1 MMKNILLISLTILLL
16 FACKHELERP
26 TWDVDMIVPLVHS
39 QMNINDML
47 SDSNLNIIENEEGFV
62 YLVFQQEFIDMNLDT
77 LIKID
82 AIADEQTHTLD
93 SASFADVIIS
103 DTATIGESIIEIPF
117 GTILLPDGSTNSIPA
132 IANVANEDT
141 INIDASEYF
150 ETMTL
155 YKGMLIIEIMNGY
168 PSDLSNMSLSL
179 INTTNQNLIATFSFP
194 VIASGATVSDSIS
207 IAGETMDKN
216 LLAILHNMDIIASN
230 GPVLINYSDAVITT
244 ITISDIGITNATAI
258 FPEQQLT
265 ETLKEHSF
273 DMGGAQIKEIGIKS
287 GTVTIY
293 VLSTLPNG
301 KMIYNI
307 PSLKKNGLSFTSGEM
322 LIPEATNTDLTAFEF
337 NFQGYVLDLTGQNG
351 RLGGDTINTI
361 YTEAYTFIDSTGEL
375 ETINYTDSFYS
386 YVEFDVTAE
395 YAKGYLG
402 QDNIEFGP
410 ETKEL
415 TLFNKI
421 NADIFDLE
429 KADLKIK
436 FENFIGA
443 DAEIEINDF
452 STSNLNTT
460 VLAGVDQNG
469 NTIIGHN
476 YTIDRASLSGNGLPI
491 NQSVTE
497 IIIDADEMLEILP
510 DKINTQATFYI
521 NPNGQ
526 ATSDDFLYP
535 DYPIKASMNMEIPLS
550 FIAKNLTLIDTT
562 EISISNQED
571 LEIDQLFITIKNG
584 LPLDANLKLVLLD
597 NQNLVIDTLLP
608 GTTILAASTDANNLV
623 SQISTTTIQMDYTNF
638 NNVKKLISIS
648 SFNSTPVNEF
658 ISIYNNYTI
667 DITLSAKFKKTIGN

>member
-1 MMKNILLISLTILLL
+1 MKNTLLISLTTLLL
-16 FACKHELERP
+16 LSCKHDLEKP
-26 TWDVDMIVPLVHS
+26 TWDVDMIAPLAHAK
-39 QMNINDML
+39 MNINNML
-47 SDSNLNIIENEEGFV
+47 SDSNLIINENEEGLIS
-62 YLVFQQEFIDMNLDT
+62 LVFQQEFIDMNLDT

-93 SASFADVIIS
+93 SATFADVVIA
-103 DTATIGESIIEIPF
+103 DTATIGQAILKIPF
-117 GTILLPDGSTNSIPA
+117 GTLLLPDGSTNSIPA

-168 PSDLSNMSLSL
+168 PTDLSNMSLSL
-179 INTTNQNLIATFSFP
+179 INTSNQNLIATFSFP
-194 VIASGATVSDSIS
+194 IIPTGTTVSDSVS
-207 IAGETMDKN
+207 IAGQTMDEN
-216 LLAILHNMDIIASN
+216 LLAILHNMDINASN

-244 ITISDIGITNATAI
+244 ITISDIGITEATAI

-337 NFQGYVLDLTGQNG
+337 DFQGYVLDLTGQDG

-386 YVEFDVTAE
+386 YIEFDITAE

-402 QDNIEFGP
+402 QDTIEFGP

-443 DAEIEINDF
+443 DAVIQINNF
-452 STSNLNTT
+452 STSNSNTT
-460 VLAGVDQNG
+460 VLAGIDQNG
-469 NTIIGHN
+469 NTIIGYN
-476 YTIDRASLSGNGLPI
+476 YTIDRASLSGNELPI
-491 NQSVTE
+491 SPSMTE

-510 DKINTQATFYI
+510 DRINTKATFYI

-526 ATSDDFLYP
+526 ASVDDFLYP
-535 DYPIKASMNMEIPLS
+535 EYPIKASINMEIPLS

-597 NQNLVIDTLLP
+597 NQNLVIDTLLA

-623 SQISTTTIQMDYTNF
+623 NQINTTSIQMDYTNF
-638 NNVKKLISIS
+638 NNVKKLISIA
-648 SFNSTPVNEF
+648 SFNSTPINEF

-667 DITLSAKFKKTIGN
+667 DVTLSAKFKKTIGN

>member
-1 MMKNILLISLTILLL
+1 MKNILLILLTTFLL

-26 TWDVDMIVPLVHS
+26 TWDVDMIVPFVHS

-62 YLVFQQEFIDMNLDT
+62 SLVFQQEFIDMNLDT

-93 SASFADVIIS
+93 SASFNDVVIT
-103 DTATIGESIIEIPF
+103 DTATIGETIIDIPF
-117 GTILLPDGSTNSIPA
+117 GTLLLPDGSSNSIPA

-168 PSDLSNMSLSL
+168 PTDLSNMSLSL
-179 INTTNQNLIATFSFP
+179 INTSNQNLIATFSFP
-194 VIASGATVSDSIS
+194 IIPTGTTVSDSVS
-207 IAGETMDKN
+207 IAGQTMDEN
-216 LLAILHNMDIIASN
+216 LLAILHNMDINASN
-230 GPVLINYSDAVITT
+230 GLVLINYSDAVITT
-244 ITISDIGITNATAI
+244 ITIADIGITEATAI

-265 ETLKEHSF
+265 ETIKEHSF

-307 PSLKKNGLSFTSGEM
+307 PSLKKNGISFTSGEM

-337 NFQGYVLDLTGQNG
+337 DFQGYVLDLTGQDG

-386 YVEFDVTAE
+386 YIEFDITAE

-402 QDNIEFGP
+402 QDTIEFGP

-443 DAEIEINDF
+443 DAVIQINNF
-452 STSNLNTT
+452 STSNSNTT
-460 VLAGVDQNG
+460 VLAGIDQNG
-469 NTIIGHN
+469 NTIIGYN
-476 YTIDRASLSGNGLPI
+476 YTIDRASLSGNELPI
-491 NQSVTE
+491 SPSMTE

-510 DKINTQATFYI
+510 NRINTQATFYI

-526 ATSDDFLYP
+526 ASIDDFLYP
-535 DYPIKASMNMEIPLS
+535 EYPIKASISMEIPLS
-550 FIAKNLTLIDTT
+550 FIAENLTLIDTT

-597 NQNLVIDTLLP
+597 NQNLVIDTLLA

-623 SQISTTTIQMDYTNF
+623 NQINTTSIQMDYTNF
-638 NNVKKLISIS
+638 NNVKKLISIA
-648 SFNSTPVNEF
+648 SFNSTPINEF

-667 DITLSAKFKKTIGN
+667 DVTLSAKFKKTIGN

>member
-1 MMKNILLISLTILLL
+1 MKNILLISLTTLLL
-16 FACKHELERP
+16 FSCKHDIEQP
-26 TWDVDMIVPLVHS
+26 TWDVEMITPLAHTK
-39 QMNINDML
+39 MNINDML
-47 SDSNLNIIENEEGFV
+47 LDSNLIINENNEGFIS
-62 YLVFQQEFIDMNLDT
+62 LVFQQEFIDMNLDT

-93 SASFADVIIS
+93 SASFADVVIA
-103 DTATIGESIIEIPF
+103 DTATIGEAINEIPLLSL
-117 GTILLPDGSTNSIPA
+117 LLPDGSANSIPA
-132 IANVANEDT
+132 IPNIANGDT
-141 INIDASEYF
+141 INVDASEYF

-155 YKGMLIIEIMNGY
+155 YRGMLIIELNNGY
-168 PSDLSNMSLSL
+168 PTDISNVNLSL
-179 INTTNQNLIATFSFP
+179 INATNQNTIATFSFP
-194 VIASGATVSDSIS
+194 LIPSGSTVSESVS
-207 IAGETMDKN
+207 IAGQTIDEN
-216 LLAILHNMDIIASN
+216 LLAVLDNMDINASN
-230 GPVLINYSDAVITT
+230 GPVLIDYSDAIITT
-244 ITISDIGITNATAI
+244 VTISDIGITEATAI

-273 DMGGAQIKEIGIKS
+273 NMGSAQIKEIGIKS

-322 LIPEATNTDLTAFEF
+322 LIPEATNTELTAFEF
-337 NFQGYVLDLTGQNG
+337 DFQGYILDLTGQDG

-375 ETINYTDSFYS
+375 ETINHTDSFYS

-402 QDNIEFGP
+402 QDTIEFGP
-410 ETKEL
+410 EMKEL
-415 TLFNKI
+415 TLFNKM

-429 KADLKIK
+429 KADLKVN

-443 DAEIEINDF
+443 DAAIQINDF
-452 STSNLNTT
+452 STSNSNTT
-460 VLAGVDQNG
+460 ISAGMDQNG
-469 NTIIGHN
+469 NTIIGHK

-491 NQSVTE
+491 NQTITE

-510 DKINTQATFYI
+510 DRINTEATFYI

-526 ATSDDFLYP
+526 ASTDDFLYP
-535 DYPIKASMNMEIPLS
+535 EYPIKASMNMEIPLS

-562 EISISNQED
+562 EISISNPED

-584 LPLDANLKLVLLD
+584 LPLDANLKLILLD
-597 NQNLVIDTLLP
+597 NQNLVIDTLLA
-608 GTTILAASTDANNLV
+608 GITILAASTDANNLV
-623 SQISTTTIQMDYTNF
+623 NQINTTSIQMNYTNF
-638 NNVKKLISIS
+638 NNVKKLISIA
-648 SFNSTPVNEF
+648 SFNSSPINEF
-658 ISIYNNYTI
+658 IGIYSDYEM
-667 DITLSAKFKKTIGN
+667 DITLSAKFKQTLGN

>member
-26 TWDVDMIVPLVHS
+26 TWDVDIIVPFVHS

-93 SASFADVIIS
+93 SASFADVVIS

-117 GTILLPDGSTNSIPA
+117 GTILLPDGSTSIIPA

-141 INIDASEYF
+141 INIDATEYF
-150 ETMTL
+150 QTMTL

-168 PSDLSNMSLSL
+168 PTDLSNMSLSL

-216 LLAILHNMDIIASN
+216 LLAILHNMDINSSN

-402 QDNIEFGP
+402 QDTIEFGP

-476 YTIDRASLSGNGLPI
+476 YTIDRATLSGNGLPI
-491 NQSVTE
+491 NQSITE

-608 GTTILAASTDANNLV
+608 GATILAASTDANNLV
-623 SQISTTTIQMDYTNF
+623 SQISTTTIQMHYTNF
-638 NNVKKLISIS
+638 NNVKKLISVA
-648 SFNSTPVNEF
+648 SFNSTPINEF

>member
-1 MMKNILLISLTILLL
+1 MKNILLILLTIFLL

-47 SDSNLNIIENEEGFV
+47 SDSNLNIVENEEGFV
-62 YLVFQQEFIDMNLDT
+62 SLVFQQEFIDMNLDT

-93 SASFADVIIS
+93 SASFNDVVIA
-103 DTATIGESIIEIPF
+103 DTATIGETIIDIPF
-117 GTILLPDGSTNSIPA
+117 GTLLFPDGSSNSIPA

-168 PSDLSNMSLSL
+168 PTDLSNMSLSL
-179 INTTNQNLIATFSFP
+179 INTSNQNLIATFSFP
-194 VIASGATVSDSIS
+194 IIPTGTTVSDSVS
-207 IAGETMDKN
+207 IAGQTMDEN
-216 LLAILHNMDIIASN
+216 LLAILHNMDINTSN

-244 ITISDIGITNATAI
+244 ITIADIGITEATAI

-265 ETLKEHSF
+265 ETIKEHSF

-337 NFQGYVLDLTGQNG
+337 DFQGYVLDLSGQDG
-351 RLGGDTINTI
+351 RTGGDTINTI
-361 YTEAYTFIDSTGEL
+361 FTEAYTYIDSTGEL

-386 YVEFDVTAE
+386 YVEFDVIAE

-402 QDNIEFGP
+402 QDTFEFGP
-410 ETKEL
+410 ETKDL
-415 TLFNKI
+415 TIFNKI
-421 NADIFDLE
+421 NADVFDLE

-436 FENFIGA
+436 IENFIGA
-443 DAEIEINDF
+443 EAEIQINDF
-452 STSNLNTT
+452 STSNSNTI
-460 VLAGVDQNG
+460 VLAGNDQTG
-469 NTIIGHN
+469 NTIIDNN
-476 YTIDRASLSGNGLPI
+476 YSIDRAYLTGNGLPI
-491 NQSVTE
+491 NTSITE
-497 IIIDADEMLEILP
+497 IIIDADEMLEIFP

-526 ATSDDFLYP
+526 ESNNGFIYP
-535 DYPIKASMNMEIPLS
+535 DYTIKASMHMEIPLS
-550 FIAKNLTLIDTT
+550 FIAENLTLIDTN
-562 EISISNQED
+562 EITITNQEN
-571 LEIDQLFITIKNG
+571 LEIDQIFINIKNG
-584 LPLDANLKLVLLD
+584 FPLNANLKLILLD
-597 NQNLVIDTLLP
+597 NQDLVIDTLLAK
-608 GTTILAASTDANNLV
+608 TTVISALTDQNNLV
-623 SQISTTTIQMDYTNF
+623 SQINNTNIQIDYTNF
-638 NNVKKLISIS
+638 NNVKKLISQV
-648 SFNSTPVNEF
+648 SFDSTPIDEF
-658 ISIYNNYTI
+658 ISIYNNYNI
-667 DITLSAKFKKTIGN
+667 DITLSAKFSKNINE

>member
-1 MMKNILLISLTILLL
+1 MKNILLISLTILLL
-16 FACKHELERP
+16 FACKHDLENP
-26 TWDVDMIVPLVHS
+26 TWDVDIIIPLVHS
-39 QMNINDML
+39 QMNINDIL
-47 SDSNLNIIENEEGFV
+47 SDSNLNIVENEQGFV
-62 YLVFQQEFIDMNLDT
+62 SLVFQQEFIDMKLDT

-93 SASFADVIIS
+93 SASFADVVIA
-103 DTATIGESIIEIPF
+103 DTATIGETINEIPF
-117 GTILLPDGSTNSIPA
+117 GTLLLPDGSTNSIPA
-132 IANVANEDT
+132 ITNVANEDT

-155 YKGMLIIEIMNGY
+155 YKGILIIEIKNGY
-168 PSDLSNMSLSL
+168 PTDLSNMSLSL
-179 INTTNQNLIATFSFP
+179 INSTNQNLLATFSFP
-194 VIASGATVSDSIS
+194 NIASGTTVSDSIS
-207 IAGETMDKN
+207 IAGQTMDKN
-216 LLAILHNMDIIASN
+216 LLAILHNMDINSSN
-230 GPVLINYSDAVITT
+230 GSVLINYSDAVITT

-337 NFQGYVLDLTGQNG
+337 NFQGYILDLTGQNG
-351 RLGGDTINTI
+351 RLGDDTINTI

-386 YVEFDVTAE
+386 YIEFDITAE

-402 QDNIEFGP
+402 QDTIKFGP

-421 NADIFDLE
+421 NADVFDLE

-443 DAEIEINDF
+443 DAAIEINDF

-460 VLAGVDQNG
+460 VLASLDQNG

-491 NQSVTE
+491 NQSMTE
-497 IIIDADEMLEILP
+497 IVIDADEMLEILP
-510 DKINTQATFYI
+510 NRINTQATFYI

-526 ATSDDFLYP
+526 ANTYDFLYP

-550 FIAKNLTLIDTT
+550 FIASNITLIDTT
-562 EISISNQED
+562 EVSISNQEN

-597 NQNLVIDTLLP
+597 SQNLVIDTLLAS
-608 GTTILAASTDANNLV
+608 TIILAASTDANNLV
-623 SQISTTTIQMDYTNF
+623 NQINTTSIQMDYTNF
-638 NNVKKLISIS
+638 NNVKKVISIA
-648 SFNSTPVNEF
+648 SFNSTPINEF

-667 DITLSAKFKKTIGN
+667 DFTLSAKFKKTIGN

>member
-1 MMKNILLISLTILLL
+1 MKNILLISLIILLL

-26 TWDVDMIVPLVHS
+26 TWDVDMIVPLAHS

-47 SDSNLNIIENEEGFV
+47 SDSNLNIVENEEGFV
-62 YLVFQQEFIDMNLDT
+62 SLVFQQEFIDMNLDT

-93 SASFADVIIS
+93 SASFNDVVIT
-103 DTATIGESIIEIPF
+103 DTATIGETIIDIPF
-117 GTILLPDGSTNSIPA
+117 GTLLFPDGSSNSIPA

-155 YKGMLIIEIMNGY
+155 YKGMLVIEIMNGY
-168 PSDLSNMSLSL
+168 PTDLSNMSLSL

-207 IAGETMDKN
+207 IAGQTMDEN
-216 LLAILHNMDIIASN
+216 LLAILHNMDINPSN
-230 GPVLINYSDAVITT
+230 GPVLINYSDAVIIT
-244 ITISDIGITNATAI
+244 ITIADIGITEATAI

-265 ETLKEHSF
+265 ETIKEHSF

-337 NFQGYVLDLTGQNG
+337 DFQGYVLDLTGQDG

-386 YVEFDVTAE
+386 YIEFDITAE

-402 QDNIEFGP
+402 QDTIEFGP

-443 DAEIEINDF
+443 DAVIQINNF
-452 STSNLNTT
+452 STSNSNTT
-460 VLAGVDQNG
+460 VLAGIDQNG
-469 NTIIGHN
+469 NTIIGYN
-476 YTIDRASLSGNGLPI
+476 YTIDRASLSGNELPI
-491 NQSVTE
+491 SPSMTE

-510 DKINTQATFYI
+510 DRINTKATFYI

-526 ATSDDFLYP
+526 ASVDDFLYP
-535 DYPIKASMNMEIPLS
+535 EYPIKASINMEIPLS

-597 NQNLVIDTLLP
+597 NQNLVIDTLLA

-623 SQISTTTIQMDYTNF
+623 NQINTTSIQMDYTNF
-638 NNVKKLISIS
+638 NNVKKLISIA
-648 SFNSTPVNEF
+648 SFNSTPINEF

-667 DITLSAKFKKTIGN
+667 DVTLSAKFKKTIGN

>member
-1 MMKNILLISLTILLL
+1 MKNILLILLTILLL

-47 SDSNLNIIENEEGFV
+47 SDSNLNIVENEEGFV
-62 YLVFQQEFIDMNLDT
+62 SLVFQQEFIDMNLDT
-77 LIKID
+77 LIKVD

-93 SASFADVIIS
+93 SASFNDVVIA

-168 PSDLSNMSLSL
+168 PTDLSNMSLSL

-194 VIASGATVSDSIS
+194 VISSGATVSDSIS
-207 IAGETMDKN
+207 IAGQTMDKN
-216 LLAILHNMDIIASN
+216 LLAILHNMDINASN
-230 GPVLINYSDAVITT
+230 GPVPINYSDAVITT

-273 DMGGAQIKEIGIKS
+273 DMGGAQIKKIGIKS

-307 PSLKKNGLSFTSGEM
+307 PSLKKNDISFTSGDI

-337 NFQGYVLDLTGQNG
+337 DFQGYVLDLTGQDG

-402 QDNIEFGP
+402 QDTIEFGP

-415 TLFNKI
+415 KLFNKI
-421 NADIFDLE
+421 NSDVFDLE

-436 FENFIGA
+436 FENYIGA
-443 DAEIEINDF
+443 DAAIQINDF
-452 STSNLNTT
+452 STSNSNTT

-476 YTIDRASLSGNGLPI
+476 YTIDRASLSGNGLTI
-491 NQSVTE
+491 NQSTTE

-510 DKINTQATFYI
+510 DRINTQATFYI

-526 ATSDDFLYP
+526 ASIDDFLYP
-535 DYPIKASMNMEIPLS
+535 EYPIKASINMEIPLS

-562 EISISNQED
+562 EISISNQEN

-597 NQNLVIDTLLP
+597 NQNLVIDTLLA

-623 SQISTTTIQMDYTNF
+623 NQINTTSIQMDYTNF
-638 NNVKKLISIS
+638 NNVKKLISIA
-648 SFNSTPVNEF
+648 SFNSTPINEF
-658 ISIYNNYTI
+658 ISIYNNYNV
-667 DITLSAKFKKTIGN
+667 DVTLSAKFKKTIGN

>member
-1 MMKNILLISLTILLL
+1 MKNILLISLTILLL

-26 TWDVDMIVPLVHS
+26 TWDVDIIVPLVHS

-93 SASFADVIIS
+93 SASFADVVIS

-132 IANVANEDT
+132 IPNVANEDT

-168 PSDLSNMSLSL
+168 PTDLSNMSLSL

-322 LIPEATNTDLTAFEF
+322 LIPEANNTELTAFEF

-402 QDNIEFGP
+402 QDTIEFGP

-491 NQSVTE
+491 NQSITE

-638 NNVKKLISIS
+638 NNVKKLISIA
-648 SFNSTPVNEF
+648 SFNSTPINEF

>member
-1 MMKNILLISLTILLL
+1 MKNILLISLTILLL

-26 TWDVDMIVPLVHS
+26 TWDVDMIVPLAHS

-47 SDSNLNIIENEEGFV
+47 SDSNLNIVENEEGFV
-62 YLVFQQEFIDMNLDT
+62 SLVFQQEFIDMNLDT

-93 SASFADVIIS
+93 SASFNDVVIA
-103 DTATIGESIIEIPF
+103 DTATIGETIIDIPF
-117 GTILLPDGSTNSIPA
+117 GTLLFPDGSSNSIPA

-168 PSDLSNMSLSL
+168 PTDLSNMSLSL
-179 INTTNQNLIATFSFP
+179 INTSNQNLIATFSFP
-194 VIASGATVSDSIS
+194 IIPTGATVSDSVS
-207 IAGETMDKN
+207 IAGQTIDEN
-216 LLAILHNMDIIASN
+216 LLAILHNMDINASN

-244 ITISDIGITNATAI
+244 ITIADIGITEATAI

-265 ETLKEHSF
+265 ETIKEHSF

-337 NFQGYVLDLTGQNG
+337 DFQGYVLDLTGQDG

-386 YVEFDVTAE
+386 YIEFDITAE

-402 QDNIEFGP
+402 QDTIEFGP

-415 TLFNKI
+415 TIFNKI

-443 DAEIEINDF
+443 DAVIQINDF
-452 STSNLNTT
+452 STSNSNTT
-460 VLAGVDQNG
+460 VLAGIDQNG
-469 NTIIGHN
+469 NTIIGYN
-476 YTIDRASLSGNGLPI
+476 YTIDRASLSGNELPI
-491 NQSVTE
+491 SPSMTE

-510 DKINTQATFYI
+510 DRINTKATFYI

-526 ATSDDFLYP
+526 ASVDDFLYP
-535 DYPIKASMNMEIPLS
+535 EYPIKASINMEIPLS

-562 EISISNQED
+562 EISISNQQD

-597 NQNLVIDTLLP
+597 NQNLVIDTLLA

-623 SQISTTTIQMDYTNF
+623 NQINTTSIQMDYTNF
-638 NNVKKLISIS
+638 NNVKKLISIA
-648 SFNSTPVNEF
+648 SFNSTPINEF

-667 DITLSAKFKKTIGN
+667 DVTLSAKFKKTIGN

>member
-1 MMKNILLISLTILLL
+1 MKNIFLISLITLLL

-26 TWDVDMIVPLVHS
+26 TWEVDILVPLVHS
-39 QMNINDML
+39 EMNINDMFK
-47 SDSNLNIIENEEGFV
+47 DSNLTVNENEEGFV
-62 YLVFQQEFIDMNLDT
+62 SLVFQQEFIDMNLDT

-93 SASFADVIIS
+93 SASFNDVVIT
-103 DTATIGESIIEIPF
+103 DTATIGETILDIPF
-117 GTILLPDGSTNSIPA
+117 GTLLFPDGSSNSIPA

-150 ETMTL
+150 ETMKL

-168 PSDLSNMSLSL
+168 PTDLSNMSLSL
-179 INTTNQNLIATFSFP
+179 INTSNQNLIATFSFP
-194 VIASGATVSDSIS
+194 IIPTGTTVSDSIS
-207 IAGETMDKN
+207 IAGQTMDEN
-216 LLAILHNMDIIASN
+216 LLAILHNMDINPSN
-230 GPVLINYSDAVITT
+230 GPVLINYSDAVIIT
-244 ITISDIGITNATAI
+244 ITIADIGITEATAI

-265 ETLKEHSF
+265 ETIKEHSF

-337 NFQGYVLDLTGQNG
+337 DFQGYVLDLTGQDG
-351 RLGGDTINTI
+351 RLRGDTINTI

-386 YVEFDVTAE
+386 YIEFNITAE

-402 QDNIEFGP
+402 QDTIIFGP

-443 DAEIEINDF
+443 DAVIQINDF
-452 STSNLNTT
+452 STSNSNTT
-460 VLAGVDQNG
+460 VLAGIDQNG
-469 NTIIGHN
+469 NTIIGYN
-476 YTIDRASLSGNGLPI
+476 YTIDRASLSANELPI
-491 NQSVTE
+491 SPSMTE

-510 DKINTQATFYI
+510 DRINTKATFYI
-521 NPNGQ
+521 NTNGQ
-526 ATSDDFLYP
+526 ASIDDFLYP
-535 DYPIKASMNMEIPLS
+535 EYPIKASISMEIPLS
-550 FIAKNLTLIDTT
+550 FIAENLTLIDTT

-597 NQNLVIDTLLP
+597 NQNLVIDTLLA
-608 GTTILAASTDANNLV
+608 GTTILAASTDANNLAN
-623 SQISTTTIQMDYTNF
+623 QINTTSIQMDYTNF
-638 NNVKKLISIS
+638 NNVKKLISIA
-648 SFNSTPVNEF
+648 SFNSTPINEF

-667 DITLSAKFKKTIGN
+667 DVTLSAKFKKTIGN

>member
-1 MMKNILLISLTILLL
+1 MKNILLISLIILLL

-47 SDSNLNIIENEEGFV
+47 SDSNLNIVENEEGFV
-62 YLVFQQEFIDMNLDT
+62 SLVFQQEFIDMNLDT

-93 SASFADVIIS
+93 SASFNDVVIT
-103 DTATIGESIIEIPF
+103 DTATIGETIIDIPF
-117 GTILLPDGSTNSIPA
+117 GTLLFPDGSSNSIPA

-168 PSDLSNMSLSL
+168 PTDLSNMSLSL
-179 INTTNQNLIATFSFP
+179 INTSNQNLIATFSFP
-194 VIASGATVSDSIS
+194 IIPTGTTVSDSIS
-207 IAGETMDKN
+207 IAGQTMDEN
-216 LLAILHNMDIIASN
+216 LLAILHNMDINPSN
-230 GPVLINYSDAVITT
+230 GPVLINYSDAVIIT
-244 ITISDIGITNATAI
+244 ITIADIGITEATAI

-265 ETLKEHSF
+265 ETIKEHSF

-337 NFQGYVLDLTGQNG
+337 DFQGYVLDLTGQDG
-351 RLGGDTINTI
+351 RLAGDTINTI

-386 YVEFDVTAE
+386 YIEFDITAE

-402 QDNIEFGP
+402 QDTIEFGP

-443 DAEIEINDF
+443 DAVIQINNF
-452 STSNLNTT
+452 STSNSNTT
-460 VLAGVDQNG
+460 VLVGIDQNG
-469 NTIIGHN
+469 NTIIGYN
-476 YTIDRASLSGNGLPI
+476 YTIDRASLSGNELPI
-491 NQSVTE
+491 SPSMTE

-510 DKINTQATFYI
+510 DRINTKATFYI

-526 ATSDDFLYP
+526 ASVDDFLYP
-535 DYPIKASMNMEIPLS
+535 EYPIKASINMEIPLS

-597 NQNLVIDTLLP
+597 NQNLVIDTLLA

-623 SQISTTTIQMDYTNF
+623 NQINTTSIQMDYTNF
-638 NNVKKLISIS
+638 NNVKKLISIA
-648 SFNSTPVNEF
+648 SFNSTPINEF

-667 DITLSAKFKKTIGN
+667 DVTLSAKFKKTIGN

>member
-1 MMKNILLISLTILLL
+1 MKHILLIPLIILL
-16 FACKHELERP
+16 FFSCKHDLEKP
-26 TWDVDMIVPLVHS
+26 TWDIDVIAPLVHTK
-39 QMNINDML
+39 MNINNML
-47 SDSNLNIIENEEGFV
+47 SDSNLIINANEAGLIS
-62 YLVFQQEFIDMNLDT
+62 LVFQQEFIDMNLDT

-82 AIADEQTHTLD
+82 AIADEQIHTLD
-93 SASFADVIIS
+93 SAIFADVVIA
-103 DTATIGESIIEIPF
+103 DTATIGEAITEIPL
-117 GTILLPDGSTNSIPA
+117 GTILLPDGSTNTIPA
-132 IANVANEDT
+132 VANVANEDT
-141 INIDASEYF
+141 INIDASQYF

-155 YKGMLIIEIMNGY
+155 YKGMLIIEIKNGY
-168 PSDLSNMSLSL
+168 PTDLSNMSLSL
-179 INTTNQNLIATFSFP
+179 INATNQNLIATVFFP
-194 VIASGATVSDSIS
+194 IIPTGATVSDSIS
-207 IAGETMDKN
+207 IAGQTIDEN
-216 LLAILHNMDIIASN
+216 LLAILHNMDINASN

-244 ITISDIGITNATAI
+244 ITISDIGITEATAI

-273 DMGGAQIKEIGIKS
+273 NMGSAQIKEIGVKS

-307 PSLKKNGLSFTSGEM
+307 PSLKKNGLPFTSGEM
-322 LIPEATNTDLTAFEF
+322 FVPEATNTNLTAFEF
-337 NFQGYVLDLTGQNG
+337 DFQGYILDLTGQDG

-386 YVEFDVTAE
+386 YVEFDVIAE

-402 QDNIEFGP
+402 QDTIEFGP

-421 NADIFDLE
+421 NADLFDLE
-429 KADLKIK
+429 KADLKIT

-443 DAEIEINDF
+443 DAGIEINNF
-452 STSNLNTT
+452 STSNSTNT
-460 VLAGVDQNG
+460 VLAGIDQNG

-476 YTIDRASLSGNGLPI
+476 YTIDRASLSSNGLPI
-491 NQSVTE
+491 NQTVTE
-497 IIIDADEMLEILP
+497 IIIDADEMLEVLP

-526 ATSDDFLYP
+526 SSTYDFLYP

-562 EISISNQED
+562 TMNISDRED
-571 LEIDQLFITIKNG
+571 LEVDQLFLTIKNG
-584 LPLDANLKLVLLD
+584 LPLEANLKLILLD
-597 NQNLVIDTLLP
+597 NQDLVIDTLLAS
-608 GTTILAASTDANNLV
+608 TTILAASTDENNLV
-623 SQISTTTIQMDYTNF
+623 NQINTVTMQMNYTNF
-638 NNVKKLISIS
+638 NNVKKLVSIA
-648 SFNSTPVNEF
+648 SFNSKPINQF
-658 ISIYNNYTI
+658 ISIYSDYEM
-667 DITLSAKFKKTIGN
+667 DITLSTRFKKTLGN

>member
-1 MMKNILLISLTILLL
+1 MKNIFLISFTTLLL

-62 YLVFQQEFIDMNLDT
+62 SLVFQQEFIDMNLDT

-82 AIADEQTHTLD
+82 AITDEQIHTLD
-93 SASFADVIIS
+93 SASFADVVIA

-132 IANVANEDT
+132 ISNVANEDT

-150 ETMTL
+150 ETMKL

-168 PSDLSNMSLSL
+168 PTDLSNMSLSL
-179 INTTNQNLIATFSFP
+179 INTSNQNLIATFSFP
-194 VIASGATVSDSIS
+194 IIPTGTIVSDSIS
-207 IAGETMDKN
+207 IAGQTMDEN
-216 LLAILHNMDIIASN
+216 LLAILHNMDINASN

-265 ETLKEHSF
+265 EILKEHSF

-322 LIPEATNTDLTAFEF
+322 LIPEATNTNLTAFEF
-337 NFQGYVLDLTGQNG
+337 DFQGYVLDLTGQDG

-386 YVEFDVTAE
+386 YIEFDITAE

-402 QDNIEFGP
+402 QDTIEFGP

-443 DAEIEINDF
+443 DAVIQINNF
-452 STSNLNTT
+452 STSNSNTT
-460 VLAGVDQNG
+460 VLAGIDQNG
-469 NTIIGHN
+469 NTIIGYN
-476 YTIDRASLSGNGLPI
+476 YTIDRASLSGNELPI
-491 NQSVTE
+491 SPRMTE

-510 DKINTQATFYI
+510 DRINTKATFYI

-526 ATSDDFLYP
+526 ASVDDFLYP
-535 DYPIKASMNMEIPLS
+535 EYPIKASINMEIPLS

-584 LPLDANLKLVLLD
+584 LPLNANLKLVLLD
-597 NQNLVIDTLLP
+597 NQNLVIDTLLA

-623 SQISTTTIQMDYTNF
+623 NQINTTSIQMDYTNF
-638 NNVKKLISIS
+638 NNVKKLISIA
-648 SFNSTPVNEF
+648 SFNSTPINKF

-667 DITLSAKFKKTIGN
+667 DVTLTAKFKKTIGN

>member
-26 TWDVDMIVPLVHS
+26 TWDVDIIVPLVHS

-93 SASFADVIIS
+93 SASFADVVIS

-168 PSDLSNMSLSL
+168 PTDLSNMSLSL

-402 QDNIEFGP
+402 QDTIEFGP

-638 NNVKKLISIS
+638 NNVKKLISIA
-648 SFNSTPVNEF
+648 SFNSTPINEF

>member
-26 TWDVDMIVPLVHS
+26 TWDVDIIVPLVHS

-62 YLVFQQEFIDMNLDT
+62 YLVFQQDFIDMNLDT

-93 SASFADVIIS
+93 SASFADVVIS

-132 IANVANEDT
+132 IPNVANEDT

-168 PSDLSNMSLSL
+168 PTDLSNMSLSL

-322 LIPEATNTDLTAFEF
+322 LIPEANNTELTAFEF

-402 QDNIEFGP
+402 QDTIEFGP

-491 NQSVTE
+491 NQSITE

-638 NNVKKLISIS
+638 NNVKKLISIA
-648 SFNSTPVNEF
+648 SFNSTPINEF

>member
-1 MMKNILLISLTILLL
+1 MKNILLISLTILLL

-47 SDSNLNIIENEEGFV
+47 SDSNLNIVENEEGFV
-62 YLVFQQEFIDMNLDT
+62 SLVFQQEFIDMNLDT

-93 SASFADVIIS
+93 SASFNDVVIT
-103 DTATIGESIIEIPF
+103 DTATIGETIIDIPF
-117 GTILLPDGSTNSIPA
+117 GTLLFPDGSSNSIPA

-155 YKGMLIIEIMNGY
+155 YKGMLVIEIMNGY
-168 PSDLSNMSLSL
+168 PTDLSNMSLSL
-179 INTTNQNLIATFSFP
+179 INTSNQNLIATFSFP
-194 VIASGATVSDSIS
+194 IIPTGTTVSDSVS
-207 IAGETMDKN
+207 IAGQTMDEN
-216 LLAILHNMDIIASN
+216 LLAILHNMDINPSN
-230 GPVLINYSDAVITT
+230 GPVLINYSDAVIIT
-244 ITISDIGITNATAI
+244 ITIADIGITEATAI

-265 ETLKEHSF
+265 ETIKEHSF

-337 NFQGYVLDLTGQNG
+337 DFQGYVLDLTGQDG

-386 YVEFDVTAE
+386 YIEFDITAE

-402 QDNIEFGP
+402 QDTIEFGP

-443 DAEIEINDF
+443 DAVIQINNF
-452 STSNLNTT
+452 GTSNSNTT
-460 VLAGVDQNG
+460 VLAGIDQNG
-469 NTIIGHN
+469 NTIIGYN
-476 YTIDRASLSGNGLPI
+476 YTINRASLSGNELPI
-491 NQSVTE
+491 SPSMTE

-510 DKINTQATFYI
+510 DRINTKATFYI

-526 ATSDDFLYP
+526 ASVDDFLYP
-535 DYPIKASMNMEIPLS
+535 EYPIKASINMEIPLS

-597 NQNLVIDTLLP
+597 NQNLVIDTLLA

-623 SQISTTTIQMDYTNF
+623 NQINTTSIQMDYTNF
-638 NNVKKLISIS
+638 NNVKKLISIA
-648 SFNSTPVNEF
+648 SFNSTPINEF

-667 DITLSAKFKKTIGN
+667 DVTLSAKFKKTIGN

>member
-1 MMKNILLISLTILLL
+1 MKNILLISLTTLLL

-62 YLVFQQEFIDMNLDT
+62 SLVFQQEFIDMNLDT

-93 SASFADVIIS
+93 SASFNDVIIT
-103 DTATIGESIIEIPF
+103 DTATIGETIIDIPF
-117 GTILLPDGSTNSIPA
+117 GTLLFPDGSSNSIPA

-168 PSDLSNMSLSL
+168 PTDLSNMSLSL

-194 VIASGATVSDSIS
+194 IIPTGTTVSDSIS
-207 IAGETMDKN
+207 IAGQTMDEN
-216 LLAILHNMDIIASN
+216 LLAILHNMDINPSN
-230 GPVLINYSDAVITT
+230 GPVLINYSDAVIIT
-244 ITISDIGITNATAI
+244 ITIADIGITEATAI

-265 ETLKEHSF
+265 ETIKEHSF

-337 NFQGYVLDLTGQNG
+337 DFQGYVLDLTGQDG

-386 YVEFDVTAE
+386 YIEFDITAE

-402 QDNIEFGP
+402 QDTIEFGP

-443 DAEIEINDF
+443 DAVIQINNF
-452 STSNLNTT
+452 STSNSNTT
-460 VLAGVDQNG
+460 VLAGIDQNG
-469 NTIIGHN
+469 NTIIGYN
-476 YTIDRASLSGNGLPI
+476 YTIDRASLSGNELPI
-491 NQSVTE
+491 SPSISE

-510 DKINTQATFYI
+510 DRINTKATFYI

-526 ATSDDFLYP
+526 ASVDDFLYP
-535 DYPIKASMNMEIPLS
+535 EYPIKASINMEIPLS

-597 NQNLVIDTLLP
+597 NQNLVIDTLLA

-623 SQISTTTIQMDYTNF
+623 NQINTTSIQMDYTNF
-638 NNVKKLISIS
+638 NNVKKLISIA
-648 SFNSTPVNEF
+648 SFNSTPINEF

-667 DITLSAKFKKTIGN
+667 DVTLSAKFKKTIGN

>member
-26 TWDVDMIVPLVHS
+26 TWDVDIIVPLVHS

-93 SASFADVIIS
+93 SASFADVVIS

-132 IANVANEDT
+132 IPNVANEDT

-168 PSDLSNMSLSL
+168 PTDLSNMSLSL

-322 LIPEATNTDLTAFEF
+322 LIPEANNTELTAFEF

-402 QDNIEFGP
+402 QDTIEFGP

-491 NQSVTE
+491 NQSITE

-638 NNVKKLISIS
+638 NNVKKLISIA
-648 SFNSTPVNEF
+648 SFNSTPINEF

>member
-93 SASFADVIIS
+93 SASFADVVIS

-244 ITISDIGITNATAI
+244 ITIADIGITNATAI

-322 LIPEATNTDLTAFEF
+322 LIPEATNTDLNAFEF

-402 QDNIEFGP
+402 QDTIEFGP

-608 GTTILAASTDANNLV
+608 ETKVISALTDQNNLV

-638 NNVKKLISIS
+638 NNVKKLISIA
-648 SFNSTPVNEF
+648 SFNSTPINEF

>member
-1 MMKNILLISLTILLL
+1 MKNILLISLTILLL
-16 FACKHELERP
+16 FACKHDLENP
-26 TWDVDMIVPLVHS
+26 TWDVDIIIPLVHS
-39 QMNINDML
+39 QMNINDIL
-47 SDSNLNIIENEEGFV
+47 SDSNLNIVENEQGFV
-62 YLVFQQEFIDMNLDT
+62 SLVFQQEFIDMKLDT

-93 SASFADVIIS
+93 SASFADVVIA
-103 DTATIGESIIEIPF
+103 DTATIGETINEIPF
-117 GTILLPDGSTNSIPA
+117 GTLLLPDGSTNSIPA
-132 IANVANEDT
+132 ITNVANEDT

-155 YKGMLIIEIMNGY
+155 YKGILIIEIKNGY
-168 PSDLSNMSLSL
+168 PTDLSNMSLSL
-179 INTTNQNLIATFSFP
+179 INSTNQNLLATFSFP
-194 VIASGATVSDSIS
+194 NIASGTTVSDSIS
-207 IAGETMDKN
+207 IAGQTMDKN
-216 LLAILHNMDIIASN
+216 LLAILHNMDINSSN
-230 GPVLINYSDAVITT
+230 GSVLINYSDAVITT

-337 NFQGYVLDLTGQNG
+337 DFQGYVLDLTGQDG

-386 YVEFDVTAE
+386 YIEFDITAE

-402 QDNIEFGP
+402 QDTIEFGP

-443 DAEIEINDF
+443 DAVIQINNF
-452 STSNLNTT
+452 STSNSNTT
-460 VLAGVDQNG
+460 VLAGIDQNG
-469 NTIIGHN
+469 NTIIGYN
-476 YTIDRASLSGNGLPI
+476 YTIDRASLSGNELPI
-491 NQSVTE
+491 SPSMTE

-510 DKINTQATFYI
+510 DRINTKATFYI

-526 ATSDDFLYP
+526 ASVDDFLYP
-535 DYPIKASMNMEIPLS
+535 EYPIKASINMEIPLS

-597 NQNLVIDTLLP
+597 NQNLVIDTLLA

-623 SQISTTTIQMDYTNF
+623 NQINTTSIQMDYTNF
-638 NNVKKLISIS
+638 NNVKKLISIA
-648 SFNSTPVNEF
+648 SFNSTPINEF

-667 DITLSAKFKKTIGN
+667 DVTLSAKFKKTIGN

>member
-1 MMKNILLISLTILLL
+1 MKNILLISLTILLL
-16 FACKHELERP
+16 FACKHDLENP
-26 TWDVDMIVPLVHS
+26 TWDVDIIIPLVHS
-39 QMNINDML
+39 QMNINDIL
-47 SDSNLNIIENEEGFV
+47 SDSNLNIVENEQGFV
-62 YLVFQQEFIDMNLDT
+62 SLVFQQEFIDMKLDT

-93 SASFADVIIS
+93 SASFADVVIA
-103 DTATIGESIIEIPF
+103 DTATIGETINEIPF
-117 GTILLPDGSTNSIPA
+117 GTLLLPDGSTNSIPA
-132 IANVANEDT
+132 ITNVANEDT

-155 YKGMLIIEIMNGY
+155 YKGILIIEIKNGY
-168 PSDLSNMSLSL
+168 PTDLSNMSLSL
-179 INTTNQNLIATFSFP
+179 INSTNQNLLATFSFP
-194 VIASGATVSDSIS
+194 NIASGTTVSDSIS
-207 IAGETMDKN
+207 IAGQTMDKN
-216 LLAILHNMDIIASN
+216 LLAILHNMDINSSN
-230 GPVLINYSDAVITT
+230 GSVLINYSDAVITT

-337 NFQGYVLDLTGQNG
+337 NFQGYILDLTGQNG
-351 RLGGDTINTI
+351 RLGDDTINTI

-386 YVEFDVTAE
+386 YIEFDITAE

-402 QDNIEFGP
+402 QDTIKFGP

-421 NADIFDLE
+421 NADVFDLE

-443 DAEIEINDF
+443 DAAIEINDF

-460 VLAGVDQNG
+460 VLASLDQNG

-491 NQSVTE
+491 NQSMTE
-497 IIIDADEMLEILP
+497 IVIDADEMLEILP
-510 DKINTQATFYI
+510 NRINTQATFYI

-526 ATSDDFLYP
+526 ANTYDFLYP

-550 FIAKNLTLIDTT
+550 FIASNITLIDTT
-562 EISISNQED
+562 EVSISNQEN

-597 NQNLVIDTLLP
+597 SQNLVIDTLLAS
-608 GTTILAASTDANNLV
+608 TIILAASTDANNLV
-623 SQISTTTIQMDYTNF
+623 NQINTTSIQMDYTNF
-638 NNVKKLISIS
+638 NNVKKVISIA
-648 SFNSTPVNEF
+648 SFNSTPINEF

-667 DITLSAKFKKTIGN
+667 DFTLSAKFKKTIGD